1 MNVLVKHSI
10 LQHLQHVFYSK
21 IKNQYRMESVAAK
34 CTNGTWTSTDLLRL
48 VTIIVTTHLHK
59 QVKKSGKA
67 STLPAELQ
75 ETFLNMV
82 VA

>member
-1 MNVLVKHSI
+1 
-10 LQHLQHVFYSK
+10 
-21 IKNQYRMESVAAK
+21 MESVAAK
-34 CTNGTWTSTDLLRL
+34 CTNGTWTSTDLLGL

-82 VA
+82 VP